1 MTNEELEALAQ
12 RVGEIVLN
20 KLVNYYDNHE
30 TLEIYRPSEQELI
43 EGELERL
50 DKMLTKYLNDE
61 AYEKAAIIK
70 RKIQI
75 LNNKLKNDLI

>member
-12 RVGEIVLN
+12 RVAEIVLD

-75 LNNKLKNDLI
+75 LNNKLKND